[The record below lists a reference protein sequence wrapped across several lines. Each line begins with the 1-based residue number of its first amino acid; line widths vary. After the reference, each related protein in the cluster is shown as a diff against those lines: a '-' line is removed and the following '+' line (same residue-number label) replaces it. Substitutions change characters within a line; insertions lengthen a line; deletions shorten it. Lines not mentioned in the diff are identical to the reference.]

1 MVSKKLLEPSMWRE
15 DAMNKTGNSPKPQN
29 QIFKKS
35 YKTPLCLV
43 MDSLYVYI
51 TFVLH
56 SKILNMLQCN
66 ADWIPALKKKNT
78 KKPHAGMV
86 VNLVFSFLSHIYMV
100 T

>member
-1 MVSKKLLEPSMWRE
+1 
-15 DAMNKTGNSPKPQN
+15 
-29 QIFKKS
+29 
-35 YKTPLCLV
+35 
-43 MDSLYVYI
+43 
-51 TFVLH
+51 
-56 SKILNMLQCN
+56 MLQCN

>member
-1 MVSKKLLEPSMWRE
+1 MVLMVSKKLLEPSMWRE

-35 YKTPLCLV
+35 YKTPLCLG

-66 ADWIPALKKKNT
+66 AGWIPALKKK
-78 KKPHAGMV
+78 KKK
-86 VNLVFSFLSHIYMV
+86 NLMQVWLL